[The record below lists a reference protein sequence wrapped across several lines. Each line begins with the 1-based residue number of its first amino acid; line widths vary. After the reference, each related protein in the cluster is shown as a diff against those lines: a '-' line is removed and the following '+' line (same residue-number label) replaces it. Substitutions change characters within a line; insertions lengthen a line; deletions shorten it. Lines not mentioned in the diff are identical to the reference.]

1 MFHLKL
7 SVLAIKE
14 CRSIFACAPKKVSA
28 KTKEMM
34 MDDKIAVE
42 LDDLKLA
49 RKLQDFM
56 NTEC

>member
-1 MFHLKL
+1 MQIHFCWCTQ
-7 SVLAIKE
+7 E
-14 CRSIFACAPKKVSA
+14 GERQNQGDD
-28 KTKEMM
+28 EWM